1 MQMLKATSFNAFAP
15 VAHCA
20 KRLLA
25 CEICV
30 LLLVNFWFTATA
42 APAVPSAN
50 GSPTTFAPEAK
61 AVNVSTRRDGEVTHF
76 YVENKELCEIT
87 MTFDQPQ
94 RAITPGQAVVL
105 YDGDNVVGGG
115 WII

>member
-1 MQMLKATSFNAFAP
+1 MALRLEAGDRNRQYFFHDELCAQLRLQLRQFLMRINAFHRHEPAS
-15 VAHCA
+15 
-20 KRLLA
+20 
-25 CEICV
+25 
-30 LLLVNFWFTATA
+30 ATA
-42 APAVPSAN
+42 QQT
-50 GSPTTFAPEAK
+50 G
-61 AVNVSTRRDGEVTHF
+61 DD
-76 YVENKELCEIT
+76 EIT